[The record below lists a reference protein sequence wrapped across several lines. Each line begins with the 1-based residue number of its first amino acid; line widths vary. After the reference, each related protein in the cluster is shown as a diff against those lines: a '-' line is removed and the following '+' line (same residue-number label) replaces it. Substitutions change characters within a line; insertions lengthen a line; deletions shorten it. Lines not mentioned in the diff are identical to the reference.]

1 MQGLRAVRL
10 ARVRSIDD
18 LAAAAGVSN
27 KTITDIEHG
36 RVRPKLRTIRRLSG
50 ALGVEP
56 VEVAEFAAV
65 IQPDG
70 PSQPETGGENER

>member
-1 MQGLRAVRL
+1 MKGLRAWRL
-10 ARVRSIDD
+10 ERVRSIED

-36 RVRPKLRTIRRLSG
+36 RVRPKLRTIRRLSE

-56 VEVAEFAAV
+56 GEVTEFAAV
-65 IQPDG
+65 IR
-70 PSQPETGGENER
+70 PEASTEGER